1 MLNEGFQINK
11 NLFKLSHAPIDNSLK
26 NFKGLMMNKENLESN
41 KVNDSSFASSEKDQK
56 NQEIFG
62 DLSFKNEKLIESFD
76 KNL

>member
-1 MLNEGFQINK
+1 
-11 NLFKLSHAPIDNSLK
+11 
-26 NFKGLMMNKENLESN
+26 MMNKENLESN